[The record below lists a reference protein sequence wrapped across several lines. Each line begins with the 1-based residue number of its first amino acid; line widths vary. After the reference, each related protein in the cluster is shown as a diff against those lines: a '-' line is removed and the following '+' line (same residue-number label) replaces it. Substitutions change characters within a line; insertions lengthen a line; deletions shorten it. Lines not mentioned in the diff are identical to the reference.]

1 MRPPT
6 PDTASRVALFHDPSW
21 ITYPMDPPF
30 DPSERYAEDPSKGH
44 VQSRANPV
52 YDKVRWILAQLE
64 LDSARFETPRWNPLG
79 ELVKPGGTVVVKPNL
94 VDLKQGWI
102 ALGGERVL
110 DMLTHGSV
118 LRPLVDY
125 AFRAV
130 GRDGKIIIGDAPL
143 VHADFDGVVEQTG
156 IRRMVKSLQAHGVPI
171 TLMDLREEFF
181 ARWSGKCKKLPGD
194 PRGNS
199 VIDLKDKSALVPID
213 TDPPAEYFTL
223 ADQTDERREPQRH
236 HYRGCHEYCIPNTI
250 LGCDLF
256 INVPKLKSHVKTGVT
271 LSLKNL
277 MGITYYRRWMPHHR
291 TGAPPDG
298 DEFPIDPGAVLR
310 HRERILKRIAAIP
323 GGTVLIRGAA
333 YLRHAVARAI
343 GRTDQTIIHGGWYG
357 NDTLW
362 RTLVDLNRV
371 LFYGRPGGHMVEERR
386 AYLSFVDGIIAG
398 EGNGPVKPLTKPAGV
413 LAASC
418 DPVALDTTLAWIMG
432 FDPERIRLIQGAA
445 ASREPYWLG
454 HAAWSNI
461 EVISNTATWR
471 EINLDFLEPLG
482 WTDYLKRTVPLRPD
496 MEPRLQQMGPVTL

>member
-1 MRPPT
+1 MRHPT
-6 PDTASRVALFHDPSW
+6 PESASRVVLFHDPSL
-21 ITYPMDPPF
+21 ITYPMEPPF
-30 DPSERYAEDPSKGH
+30 DPSERYSEDPSDGH
-44 VQSRANPV
+44 RRSHANPV
-52 YDKVRWILAQLE
+52 YDKVRWTLARLE
-64 LDSARFETPRWNPLG
+64 LDSAKLETPQWNPLSQ
-79 ELVKPGGTVVVKPNL
+79 LVKPGGTVVIKPNL

-130 GRDGKIIIGDAPL
+130 GRDGKIVIGDAPL

-156 IRRMVKSLQAHGVPI
+156 IRRMVDELQARGVPVMV
-171 TLMDLREEFF
+171 MDFREEFF
-181 ARWSGKCKKLPGD
+181 ARWSGKRRKLPGD

-199 VIDLKDKSALVPID
+199 VIDLKDHSALAPID
-213 TDPPAEYFTL
+213 TDPPAKYFTL
-223 ADQTDERREPQRH
+223 ADQTAGREEPQRH
-236 HYRGCHEYCIPNTI
+236 HYRGHHEYCIPNTI

-271 LSLKNL
+271 ISLKNL
-277 MGITYYRRWMPHHR
+277 MGITHYRRWMPHHR

-310 HRERILKRIAAIP
+310 HRERILTRIAAIP
-323 GGTVLIRGAA
+323 GGTILIRGGA
-333 YLRHAVARAI
+333 YLRHVAARAI
-343 GRTDQTIIHGGWYG
+343 GRKDLTIIHGGWYG

-371 LFYGRPGGHMVEERR
+371 LFYGRPGGDMVKERR

-432 FDPERIRLIQGAA
+432 FDPARIRLIQGAA

-454 HAAWSNI
+454 HVAWSNI
-461 EVISNTATWR
+461 EVMSNVAAWR

-482 WTDYLKRTVPLRPD
+482 WKDYLKRNVPVRPD
-496 MEPRLQQMGPVTL
+496 MEKRLQQMGPATL